1 MDRMN
6 KKEPNLYII
15 AGPNG
20 AGKTTFARKFLPDYV
35 KCLEFINADLI
46 AGGLSPF
53 VPERAAIQA
62 GRIMMEQIRSLS
74 AQRQDFGF
82 ETTLSG
88 KTYVKLLKEIKE
100 KGYRIHLFFLWI
112 GNADL
117 AIERI
122 ANRVRRGGHGI
133 PENVV
138 RRRFAKGL
146 TNFCNLYRPILD
158 SWFIFDN
165 SKVTPKLVAFEK
177 SGKRKILDLEVFDK
191 IFKSEGNYDE
201 KKETG

>member
-1 MDRMN
+1 MN
-6 KKEPNLYII
+6 KKEPKFYII

-53 VPERAAIQA
+53 VPERAAIRA
-62 GRIMMEQIRSLS
+62 GRIMVEQIQSLS
-74 AQRQDFGF
+74 AQRRNFGF
-82 ETTLSG
+82 ETTLSD
-88 KTYVKLLKEIKE
+88 KTYVKLFEELKE

-112 GNADL
+112 ASPDL
-117 AIERI
+117 GIERI
-122 ANRVRRGGHGI
+122 VERVRQGGHYI
-133 PENVV
+133 PDAVV

-146 TNFCNLYRPILD
+146 TNFVKLYRPILD

-165 SKVTPKLVAFEK
+165 SMATPKLIAFEK
-177 SGKRKILDLEVFDK
+177 SGKREILDHEVFSR
-191 IFKSEGNYDE
+191 IFKSEE
-201 KKETG
+201 KP

>member
-1 MDRMN
+1 MN

-53 VPERAAIQA
+53 VPERAAIRA
-62 GRIMMEQIRSLS
+62 GRIMVEQIQSLS
-74 AQRQDFGF
+74 AQRRDFGF

-88 KTYVKLLKEIKE
+88 KTYVKLFEELKE
-100 KGYRIHLFFLWI
+100 KGYRINLFFLWI

-122 ANRVRRGGHGI
+122 ADRVRKGGHNI

-146 TNFCNLYRPILD
+146 TNFGNLYRPILD

-165 SKVTPKLVAFEK
+165 SKATPKLVAFEK
-177 SGKRKILDLEVFDK
+177 SGKREILDPEVFDK
-191 IFKSEGNYDE
+191 IFKSEE
-201 KKETG
+201 RP

>member
-62 GRIMMEQIRSLS
+62 GRIMIEKFDLS
-74 AQRQDFGF
+74 ALIA
-82 ETTLSG
+82 ETS
-88 KTYVKLLKEIKE
+88 VLKQPC
-100 KGYRIHLFFLWI
+100 
-112 GNADL
+112 
-117 AIERI
+117 
-122 ANRVRRGGHGI
+122 RVRHM
-133 PENVV
+133 
-138 RRRFAKGL
+138 
-146 TNFCNLYRPILD
+146 LD
-158 SWFIFDN
+158 SFLI
-165 SKVTPKLVAFEK
+165 
-177 SGKRKILDLEVFDK
+177 
-191 IFKSEGNYDE
+191 
-201 KKETG
+201 